1 MTDRDQLRRLLAD
14 TASLPGRWH
23 WAGNAKHHAVTL
35 STWVPGYGRVDVL
48 SCRRA
53 GMHGAEFRFCDPDS
67 MMLQPVRELVQYEV
81 CHAATSPDDPRVY
94 RHDIDDVRHPDARL
108 IVAAVNALPGLL
120 DALDSAEAE
129 IERLR
134 AFRAEYTALTSAL
147 GFGDNVS
154 EPAAPPSQLRE
165 PIEEAFSDA
174 LEHQECP
181 IACEL
186 CGERL
191 ADTDCEHCNGSGA
204 NVALTEATLAYAECK
219 WCAGAGRIH
228 VGCIEWSYADLAA
241 EVERLRTGIEAL
253 ADGWVHNGHPDAE
266 GEPECPGCW
275 AADLHALLDGAK

>member
-23 WAGNAKHHAVTL
+23 WAGNAKHHTVTL

-120 DALDSAEAE
+120 DALDAAE
-129 IERLR
+129 
-134 AFRAEYTALTSAL
+134 
-147 GFGDNVS
+147 
-154 EPAAPPSQLRE
+154 
-165 PIEEAFSDA
+165 
-174 LEHQECP
+174 
-181 IACEL
+181 
-186 CGERL
+186 
-191 ADTDCEHCNGSGA
+191 
-204 NVALTEATLAYAECK
+204 
-219 WCAGAGRIH
+219 
-228 VGCIEWSYADLAA
+228 A
-241 EVERLRTGIEAL
+241 EVERLRADITAL
-253 ADGWVHNGHPDAE
+253 AGGWVHNGHPDTE

-275 AADLHALLDGAK
+275 AADLRALLDGAK

>member
-1 MTDRDQLRRLLAD
+1 
-14 TASLPGRWH
+14 
-23 WAGNAKHHAVTL
+23 
-35 STWVPGYGRVDVL
+35 
-48 SCRRA
+48 
-53 GMHGAEFRFCDPDS
+53 MHGAEFRFCDPDS

-165 PIEEAFSDA
+165 PIEEAFSDVSA
-174 LEHQECP
+174 VNSARNARSRSISASAESSASSRP
-181 IACEL
+181 
-186 CGERL
+186 GR
-191 ADTDCEHCNGSGA
+191 
-204 NVALTEATLAYAECK
+204 ALTAATMSRASG
-219 WCAGAGRIH
+219 W
-228 VGCIEWSYADLAA
+228 
-241 EVERLRTGIEAL
+241 RTSSIS
-253 ADGWVHNGHPDAE
+253 
-266 GEPECPGCW
+266 CR
-275 AADLHALLDGAK
+275 